1 MRNLPPVVLLDVLLD
16 VLLMSTLEAPGLA
29 LLLSRA
35 KASPGS
41 VRERR
46 RLGRPTAVQLR
57 RTWCPWLG
65 PEPVSLP
72 VQSVGFS

>member
-1 MRNLPPVVLLDVLLD
+1 
-16 VLLMSTLEAPGLA
+16 MSTPEAPDLA
-29 LLLSRA
+29 LLRSRA
-35 KASPGS
+35 NASPGS

-72 VQSVGFS
+72 VRSV